1 MLTRTSL
8 SNTLVLISL
17 LFLLS
22 SCDRKKTGY
31 VDVFKLVNEFELQKE
46 YSDQAKRDMNT
57 EKAAIDSAVFTEK
70 LRNPSGYEKFKNDL
84 YNNLYQKAE
93 QRNKEIE
100 AMIWKRLNPYLIDF
114 GKENGYE
121 YIYGANG
128 TGNVLYADEHQDI
141 TEEIIKYVNQRY
153 HDKK

>member
-1 MLTRTSL
+1 
-8 SNTLVLISL
+8 
-17 LFLLS
+17 
-22 SCDRKKTGY
+22 
-31 VDVFKLVNEFELQKE
+31 LQKE

-70 LRNPSGYEKFKNDL
+70 LKNPSGYEKFKNDL